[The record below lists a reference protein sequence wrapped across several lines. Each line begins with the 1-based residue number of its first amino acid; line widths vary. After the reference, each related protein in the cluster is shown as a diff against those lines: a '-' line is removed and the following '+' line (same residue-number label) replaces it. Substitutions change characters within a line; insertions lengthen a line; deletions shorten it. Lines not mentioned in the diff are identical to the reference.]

1 MERTQ
6 VTSHVMISIGYDPA
20 KKILQ
25 VEFPKR
31 QKDNIRHVYNY
42 FDVPQHRYDE
52 LMGVGKPEGEKHSI
66 GSYFLKMIKP
76 NYKFEKVEEKV
87 EDAKAPE
94 ATEET
99 QTE

>member
-1 MERTQ
+1 MDRKA

-31 QKDNIRHVYNY
+31 QKDNVRPVYNY
-42 FDVPQHRYDE
+42 LDVPQQKYDE

-66 GSYFLKMIKP
+66 GSYFLKFIKP
-76 NYKFEKVEEKV
+76 NFKFEKVEEKI
-87 EDAKAPE
+87 EQEKAPE

-99 QTE
+99 QAE